1 MSSTATHVSETNL
14 AELHQRYHSAYKL
27 AGVKPQTEY
36 IDEWNAPCYDGE
48 VRYGCIPWRSVR
60 RSSVLDFSNIEHGL
74 ESQIH
79 NSVKTFYGLY
89 YAADLHVEV
98 GAHAI
103 TLSQIMCDEDA
114 ERLQRNL
121 IAHVLMKRQLQQ
133 EVTLF
138 IGTSE
143 DSDDL
148 IVSVDNLSGK
158 VGLEYAGKPHHK
170 VLSESLAD
178 FLSMAQPRV
187 IEPM

>member
-1 MSSTATHVSETNL
+1 MSSTPAHVFETNL
-14 AELHQRYHSAYKL
+14 IELHQRYHSAYEF

-36 IDEWNAPCYDGE
+36 IDEWDAPCYDGE

-60 RSSVLDFSNIEHGL
+60 RQSALDFSNIEHGL
-74 ESQIH
+74 ESQLH
-79 NSVKTFYGLY
+79 SSVKTFYGLY
-89 YAADLHVEV
+89 YAADLHVKV

-103 TLSQIMCDEDA
+103 TLSQIMCDEDT

-148 IVSVDNLSGK
+148 IVSVDNISGK
-158 VGLEYAGKPHHK
+158 VGLEYAGKPHHE
-170 VLSESLAD
+170 VLSESLAE
-178 FLSMAQPRV
+178 FLAMAQPRIV
-187 IEPM
+187 EPV